1 MSRRMVAPGVW
12 EPEGPRVAV
21 RTDPRIAGCAIE
33 TRGTQHKAQPTTPSR
48 TAEYQRE
55 YRERK
60 RAYNAARYQ
69 RSKAT

>member
-1 MSRRMVAPGVW
+1 MVAPGVW
-12 EPEGPRVAV
+12 LPEGPRPAV

-33 TRGTQHKAQPTTPSR
+33 TRGTQHKAQPTTASR
-48 TAEYQRE
+48 TAEYQRA

-69 RSKAT
+69 LGRAS